1 MAEYCLVMNLLE
13 RNSMRKQRK
22 FRDRENP
29 FDFED
34 NILLL
39 KYRFPRHALMAIIEK
54 FRPFLTRKTLRSN
67 AIPVHL
73 QVLVALR
80 FYASGSFQHVTGDV
94 VNISQSSVCRVVN
107 SITNLLCNISRNYI
121 RFPSERHEMSLIQ
134 QKFQMAN
141 NFPKILGV
149 VDGTL
154 INIKSPGG
162 VDEPIYV
169 SRKGLHAINVQIVC
183 DCNMKVTDVVSKWP
197 GSTHDSF
204 IWTNSELRNKLL
216 ENQPNGWLLGDSG
229 YPLEPWLLTPILRPN
244 SNIELKYNKSHKKT
258 RRIVENTIGLMKSV
272 FRCIDNSGGI
282 LCYSPS
288 KVCKIVVA
296 VVVLHNMRRSL
307 NLIED
312 NAIIETLEVENE
324 SSLETESEVNFTAL
338 HTLGTIVRNNL
349 ITNRFN

>member
-1 MAEYCLVMNLLE
+1 
-13 RNSMRKQRK
+13 
-22 FRDRENP
+22 
-29 FDFED
+29 
-34 NILLL
+34 
-39 KYRFPRHALMAIIEK
+39 
-54 FRPFLTRKTLRSN
+54 
-67 AIPVHL
+67 
-73 QVLVALR
+73 
-80 FYASGSFQHVTGDV
+80 
-94 VNISQSSVCRVVN
+94 
-107 SITNLLCNISRNYI
+107 
-121 RFPSERHEMSLIQ
+121 
-134 QKFQMAN
+134 MAN